1 MWRRI
6 LLLLVGLAI
15 ATGFGAPADAMAV
28 PGNAVLSHAMLRNAA
43 QAAVHCPDRGMHHDA
58 SKGLVSCSCCS
69 ACSPALAQPAWPAVV
84 FRPVVYASA
93 FLILPARTPPGAI
106 HSPDPFPPRP
116 VRIG

>member
-6 LLLLVGLAI
+6 LLLLVSLAI
-15 ATGFGAPADAMAV
+15 ATGFGAPADAMAE
-28 PGNAVLSHAMLRNAA
+28 PAMPAQGVLQNAA

-58 SKGLVSCSCCS
+58 SKGLVSCSCCN
-69 ACSPALAQPAWPAVV
+69 ACGPALAQPASLTVA
-84 FRPVVYASA
+84 FRPVVYASV

-116 VRIG
+116 ARIG